1 MTTLSIRMRLSAWYL
16 VVLCLSLAILT
27 GSIFWAAQ
35 RNVSKLIDGDLR
47 ARLKAT
53 QAFMEQQ
60 ITGDTSKDVKD
71 LQDEFEEF
79 SASQPGG
86 ELLQISDA
94 SGRWIFQSPSIQR
107 FNIRPGP
114 WNPNAKSSIDALGT
128 LGLLRIITGTVTIK
142 GNLYN
147 VQLATDVSKFHLF
160 LEQLKW
166 LLLISTPLAIALA
179 LAGGYW
185 LSGRALQPVRQIT
198 EQARLIGA
206 EELSLRLDVPPAAD
220 EMRLLTE
227 TLNEML
233 GRIESSFKKITQF
246 TADASHELRTPVAI
260 IRTTAE
266 VALRHRRDEKEYR
279 QSLLDI
285 LEEAKRTSSLLDDL
299 LALTRSD
306 SGVWQFAKKPANIAE
321 IVQSAH
327 SKAQLLAAEKDIS
340 FSLHKETKD
349 AYIEGDEEAL
359 SRMFLVLFDNAI
371 KYTPSG
377 GHVVSS
383 FSVRDGSPVLEIRD
397 SGIGIPKNA
406 LAHIFERFFQVDAS
420 RTRDGGG
427 VGLGLAIAK
436 AIASAHR
443 ADIQVESQEGQGSVF
458 TIRFT
463 CLRQSE
469 QEIQSK

>member
-1 MTTLSIRMRLSAWYL
+1 MRLSAWYL
-16 VVLCLSLAILT
+16 AVLCLSLAVLA
-27 GSIFWAAQ
+27 SAIFWGAQ
-35 RNVSKLIDGDLR
+35 KNVSRLIDGDLR
-47 ARLKAT
+47 ARLKAA
-53 QAFMEQQ
+53 QVFMEQQ
-60 ITGDTSKDVKD
+60 IPEDTRKD

-94 SGRWIFQSPSIQR
+94 SGRWIFQSPSIQKL
-107 FNIRPGP
+107 NIRPGTL
-114 WNPNAKSSIDALGT
+114 NHNANSDTLET
-128 LGLLRIITGTVTIK
+128 LGLLRVITATVIIK
-142 GNLYN
+142 GNFYE

-198 EQARLIGA
+198 ERARSIGA
-206 EELSLRLDVPPAAD
+206 EDLSLRLDVPETAD
-220 EMRLLTE
+220 EMHSLTE

-233 GRIESSFKKITQF
+233 GRIESSFKRITQF

-266 VALRHRRDEKEYR
+266 VALRHRRDENEYR

-285 LEEAKRTSSLLDDL
+285 LEEATRTSSLLDDL
-299 LALTRSD
+299 LALARSD
-306 SGVWQFAKKPANIAE
+306 SGGWQFPKKPANLAE
-321 IVQSAH
+321 IVKRTHA
-327 SKAQLLAAEKDIS
+327 KAKLLAAEKGIS
-340 FSLHKETKD
+340 FSLHIEPND

-371 KYTPSG
+371 KYTPVG

-383 FSVRDGSPVLEIRD
+383 FTVRDGSPILEIQD
-397 SGIGIPKNA
+397 SGIGIPQDA
-406 LAHIFERFFQVDAS
+406 LVHIFERFFQVDAS
-420 RTRDGGG
+420 RTRNGGG
-427 VGLGLAIAK
+427 AGLGLAIAK
-436 AIASAHR
+436 AIANAHQ
-443 ADIQVESQEGQGSVF
+443 AEIQAESQEGQGSVF
-458 TIRFT
+458 RVCFSHA
-463 CLRQSE
+463 LQPERE
-469 QEIQSK
+469 KLSK